1 VTFVG
6 KVYKSFLYNVEPA
19 FVVSELSPYSWYKK
33 LVLAGAKYH
42 GFPADY
48 IEAIKSVRSI
58 VDRDEMRISENE
70 KLLAWLE

>member
-1 VTFVG
+1 
-6 KVYKSFLYNVEPA
+6 
-19 FVVSELSPYSWYKK
+19 VSELSPYSWYKK

-48 IEAIKSVRSI
+48 IEAIKSLRSI